1 MSLKPIYMNFAATAF
16 KDYEDNDNKEDS
28 LYKTIIGFFNSKNL
42 DIEYIARAAIEIH
55 DVNKMK
61 TKRVFVLIMR
71 LDEFGKLSEHC
82 PEFISIVRL
91 SVTKTYKQRKI
102 MSAVV
107 IKVKHLKKL
116 IDLFRSME
124 PYSHEIE
131 KKMQTKLKTAD
142 NTIKQ
147 LRLDLKEFR
156 SMRRNIN
163 KKMKKNL
170 EKPPEYEDERP
181 PGF

>member
-1 MSLKPIYMNFAATAF
+1 MTIAATAF

-28 LYKTIIGFFNSKNL
+28 LYQKVIGFFNSKNL

-55 DVNKMK
+55 DVNKVK
-61 TKRVFVLIMR
+61 TKRVFVIIMR

-82 PEFISIVRL
+82 PEFISFVRF
-91 SVTKTYKQRKI
+91 SVTKTYKQKI

-107 IKVKHLKKL
+107 IKGGGHIKKM
-116 IDLFRSME
+116 IDLFKSME
-124 PYSHEIE
+124 PYNHELQI
-131 KKMQTKLKTAD
+131 KLKKYDDTIKKAD
-142 NTIKQ
+142 DTIKQ